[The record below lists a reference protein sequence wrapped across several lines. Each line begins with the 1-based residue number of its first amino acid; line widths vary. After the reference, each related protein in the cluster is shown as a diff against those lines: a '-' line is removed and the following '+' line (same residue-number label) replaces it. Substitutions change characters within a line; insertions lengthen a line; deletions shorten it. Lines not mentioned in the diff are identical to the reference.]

1 MTGTLASTA
10 GLLAAIEDTYG
21 RFGAL
26 LAGLDE
32 AAWAVAVPGIPGWP
46 PTWSPTSATASAS
59 PSPAW
64 KAPPGELPVDDV
76 DAWTAAQVA
85 AHKGEP
91 PELLLQDVEAAADA
105 FRWQLAALDRNG
117 WRARTVWVAGPL
129 SVRSLAQLRLHETW
143 VHGHDVAEAVDRAW
157 PADLAT
163 VAWMADLAASRA
175 CSTDPLRARPGAAIL
190 LRLHPTGEWLVGGA
204 AGHRPD
210 PGTEPDLVIEADAL
224 EFVLLSARRRRWPPW
239 VAGRRPGPTSRLL
252 DDAGERR

>member
-1 MTGTLASTA
+1 MPAT
-10 GLLAAIEDTYG
+10 
-21 RFGAL
+21 
-26 LAGLDE
+26 
-32 AAWAVAVPGIPGWP
+32 PGW
-46 PTWSPTSATASAS
+46 SVADLVAHVGDGERLAL
-59 PSPAW
+59 ACVQGR
-64 KAPPGELPVDDV
+64 PPGELPVDDV

-91 PELLLQDVEAAADA
+91 PELLLQTWEAAADA

-157 PADLAT
+157 PADPAT
-163 VAWMADLAASRA
+163 VAWMADLAARVVPGNL
-175 CSTDPLRARPGAAIL
+175 TRFGRARPGAAIL

-210 PGTEPDLVIEADAL
+210 PGMTQPGDRGRRL
-224 EFVLLSARRRRWPPW
+224 EFVLLSARRRRSRPL
-239 VAGRRPGPTSRLL
+239 GRQ
-252 DDAGERR
+252 